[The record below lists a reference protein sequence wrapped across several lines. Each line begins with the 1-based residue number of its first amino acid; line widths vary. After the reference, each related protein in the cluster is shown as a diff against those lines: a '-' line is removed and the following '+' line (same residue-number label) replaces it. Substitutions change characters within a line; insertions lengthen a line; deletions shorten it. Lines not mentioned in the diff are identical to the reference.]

1 MGRAEPAGR
10 VGDRPMDLTR
20 GRGLVTNTR
29 GRGSL
34 RAGHGR
40 LSVPLDRLAAA
51 LPRRNAE

>member
-1 MGRAEPAGR
+1 MWQAEPAGR
-10 VGDRPMDLTR
+10 VGGRAMDLTR
-20 GRGLVTNTR
+20 SRGLVTITR

-40 LSVPLDRLAAA
+40 PSAPLDRLVAA